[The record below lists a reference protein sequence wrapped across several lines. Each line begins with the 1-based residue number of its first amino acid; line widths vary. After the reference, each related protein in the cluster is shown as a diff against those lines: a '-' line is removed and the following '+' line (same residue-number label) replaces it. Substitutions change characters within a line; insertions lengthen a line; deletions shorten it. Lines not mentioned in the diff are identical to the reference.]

1 MFTTTILPAGSLLAT
16 PVTASSVT
24 SAQQTATPAF
34 KLPTIGNLPIGH
46 YESEIVDV
54 ADAVQNGQ
62 VVGLDCFH
70 QLTDSSGSTYHM
82 RFRYYAPHEV
92 DALVKAVASYGLS
105 GSLGN
110 LLQGL
115 QESVDVAPKAPPSN
129 YMYIAHRTLQATTQ
143 TTAASLPTT
152 TQTTTA
158 TPATGSFATASPPT
172 PCKGVG
178 LSSRRKLGSKQPAMS
193 RQRAALLSEDDADEF
208 DDFLDEDEE

>member
-1 MFTTTILPAGSLLAT
+1 MSNNIPFNAGSLLAT
-16 PVTASSVT
+16 PVSPAPVAP
-24 SAQQTATPAF
+24 AQQVATPIF
-34 KLPTIGNLPIGH
+34 QLPTPGNLPAGH
-46 YESEIVDV
+46 YLSEILKVD
-54 ADAVQNGQ
+54 DAVQNGQ
-62 VVGLDCFH
+62 VVGVDCFH

-158 TPATGSFATASPPT
+158 TPATGSSATASPPT

-178 LSSRRKLGSKQPAMS
+178 LSSRRKLGSKQPTMS
-193 RQRAALLSEDDADEF
+193 RQRTVLLSEDEDDEF

>member
-16 PVTASSVT
+16 SVTASSVT
-24 SAQQTATPAF
+24 SAQQTAPPVFKTP
-34 KLPTIGNLPIGH
+34 TTGNLPAGH
-46 YESEIVDV
+46 YDSLITDV

-62 VVGLDCFH
+62 VVGVDCFH
-70 QLTDSSGSTYHM
+70 ELTDPNGTTYRV

-115 QESVDVAPKAPPSN
+115 QESVDVVPKAPPSN

-143 TTAASLPTT
+143 TTAASLSTT

-158 TPATGSFATASPPT
+158 TPATGSSATASPPT

-178 LSSRRKLGSKQPAMS
+178 LSSRRKFGSKQPTMS
-193 RQRAALLSEDDADEF
+193 RQRTVLLSEDEDDEF
-208 DDFLDEDEE
+208 DDFLDDDDD

>member
-1 MFTTTILPAGSLLAT
+1 MSKNNNLTAGSLLAT

-24 SAQQTATPAF
+24 SAQQTAPPVFKTP
-34 KLPTIGNLPIGH
+34 TTGNLPAGH
-46 YESEIVDV
+46 YDSLITDV

-62 VVGLDCFH
+62 IVGVDCYH
-70 QLTDSSGSTYHM
+70 ELIDSDGTNYRI
-82 RFRYYAPHEV
+82 RFRYYAPSEV
-92 DALVKAVASYGLS
+92 ADLAQKIGSYGLS

-115 QESVDVAPKAPPSN
+115 QESVDVAPKAPSSN

-158 TPATGSFATASPPT
+158 TPATGSSTTGNALSRKATGFTSHA
-172 PCKGVG
+172 
-178 LSSRRKLGSKQPAMS
+178 KLGNRHKPSTSQRMS
-193 RQRAALLSEDDADEF
+193 LISEDED